1 MKKDKL
7 QEKLENLKT
16 QQKQVEAN
24 WAKIQGAMEFC
35 ESLMEDDKEKEV
47 VKEDKK

>member
-1 MKKDKL
+1 MDKKEL
-7 QEKLENLKT
+7 QEKLDNLKT

-24 WAKIQGAMEFC
+24 WTKVQGAIEFC
-35 ESLMEDDKEKEV
+35 ESLMEDKEE